1 MCLQWNHFNILH
13 SWVVG
18 FNLENS
24 HPERLPLLSWQEALS
39 ASINFLLI
47 SLYFASFDA
56 ILVCVNVFMTETVLS
71 NVLFSSS
78 SSSYLSI
85 LSISHVNYLK
95 EKIHC
100 YMLKNCKSI
109 PVLDA
114 KE

>member
-1 MCLQWNHFNILH
+1 
-13 SWVVG
+13 
-18 FNLENS
+18 
-24 HPERLPLLSWQEALS
+24 
-39 ASINFLLI
+39 
-47 SLYFASFDA
+47 
-56 ILVCVNVFMTETVLS
+56 MTETVLS
-71 NVLFSSS
+71 NILFSSS

-85 LSISHVNYLK
+85 LRISHVNYLK